1 LFPPELFIFV
11 EGEAD
16 KIALP
21 RLCRRALKHLLGS
34 AEWSR
39 QPLGMRECW
48 KVGHVGNLVAN
59 GYEKWRRHLGNAARM
74 QASAVLL
81 ILDGDRLSQGCPVA
95 AARRLVAA
103 AGESGAGSKF
113 SLAVVFAMQE
123 IESWFIP
130 DAKNLL
136 GRDAKAT
143 LGEIPGDPEK
153 SPRDAKGWFKA
164 NRVGGYGPT
173 ANCGDFAE
181 RVDLRTVEGAG
192 LRSFQR
198 FENALIQIHT
208 AAYTGKH
215 SATPSG

>member
-1 LFPPELFIFV
+1 LPPPKLFLFA

-16 KIALP
+16 VTAIP
-21 RLCRRALKHLLGS
+21 RLCRRALKHCLGD
-34 AEWSR
+34 EKWSG
-39 QPLGMRECW
+39 QPLEMCECW
-48 KVGHVGNLVAN
+48 RVGHYGNLLAN
-59 GYEKWRRHLGNAARM
+59 RYERWRRYLGIAARM

-81 ILDGDRLSQGCPVA
+81 ILDGDRLRQECPVT

-103 AGESGAGSKF
+103 ADELGAGSKF

-143 LGEIPGDPEK
+143 MDDIPGDPEK
-153 SPRDAKGWFKA
+153 SPRDAKGWFAA

-181 RVDLRTVEGAG
+181 RVDLKTVEDAG
-192 LRSFQR
+192 LRSFRR
-198 FENALIQIHT
+198 FENALIELHT

-215 SATPSG
+215 QATPSG